1 MQGELINFLPLQ
13 RGGLLEGGGIFE
25 GGGGGGSI
33 EDLWYFTFKMTT
45 PACHFGLFLV
55 ISPCPA
61 LAVDSV
67 ISNFQYLV

>member
-1 MQGELINFLPLQ
+1 MQGGLINFLPLKG
-13 RGGLLEGGGIFE
+13 GGLLEGGGIFE
-25 GGGGGGSI
+25 GGGGSI

-55 ISPCPA
+55 ISLCLG

-67 ISNFQYLV
+67 ISDFQYLV